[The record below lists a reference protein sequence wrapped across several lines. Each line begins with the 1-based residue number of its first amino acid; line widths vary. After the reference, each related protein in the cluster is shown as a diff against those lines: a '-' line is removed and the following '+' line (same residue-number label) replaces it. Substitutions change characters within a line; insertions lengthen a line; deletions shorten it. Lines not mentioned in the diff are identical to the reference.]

1 MVDFDFVVGKHY
13 KTKGGIKLTFI
24 GSILD
29 FVGNTSN
36 NFPFLFTDEKGY
48 LFTYTASGNY
58 TRSPSYID
66 IVAEWQD
73 PHPLE
78 GTPVGTWVIVWDN
91 RVNHDRHVRLC
102 YRFLEVRGGKVVVAS
117 TDAAVELLFD
127 NGRRLTSN
135 EI

>member
-1 MVDFDFVVGKHY
+1 
-13 KTKGGIKLTFI
+13 LFI
-24 GSILD
+24 
-29 FVGNTSN
+29 
-36 NFPFLFTDEKGY
+36 DEKGY

-58 TRSPSYID
+58 TRSTSYID

-78 GTPVGTWVIVWDN
+78 GTPVGTWVMVWDN
-91 RVNHDRHVRLC
+91 QSGLLSHRRLC
-102 YRFLEVRGGKVVVAS
+102 YRFLDIRDGKVVVAS
-117 TDAAVELLFD
+117 SDATIEHTFD